1 MSSRKENSDLDLE
14 HSNRID
20 IVRPT
25 QLGLVSNLI
34 AAWRHTPKVYTV
46 RNWTFLVL
54 TLTGSSIHWWNLSLS
69 FGPTL
74 SSFWE
79 AAFGAPCRRERTPT
93 SAMERVPVTLWDQT
107 DWRKLWFNGGKHW
120 FSQYWQHTRGLWICF
135 CYRTSIDDYKVH
147 QSWHCNWRFTQG
159 WKWFGRPSRSWRT
172 RACCWKDCE
181 RYQ

>member
-1 MSSRKENSDLDLE
+1 MEAHNKSFYCQKAN
-14 HSNRID
+14 
-20 IVRPT
+20 
-25 QLGLVSNLI
+25 VSCS
-34 AAWRHTPKVYTV
+34 H
-46 RNWTFLVL
+46 
-54 TLTGSSIHWWNLSLS
+54 LTGSSIHWWNLSLS
-69 FGPTL
+69 FSPTL
-74 SSFWE
+74 SSFRE

-93 SAMERVPVTLWDQT
+93 SAIERVPVTLWHQT
-107 DWRKLWFNGGKHW
+107 DWRKLWFNGGKYW

-172 RACCWKDCE
+172 RACCWKDCK